1 MTKKIDK
8 KTIEKVTNLVEQKG
22 RLIEIANDFT
32 KLNTIEKEQAKSFA
46 DNLPFYLEIKNNM
59 EYRASVI
66 AKYDDKEYLKKNK
79 LKNKQVATQLFDDSI
94 GYRKIVTTKKD
105 GSYEME
111 YNVNQTLVS
120 KIVTFFT
127 KCKLPMS
134 EIQRLAIHNGHTAIP
149 TMMDNKAIY
158 GIEKDKSKIESA
170 EKGVQNLVKKANSEN
185 EKSDEELETFE
196 LPNDLEIKD
205 IQVQVNKYLD
215 ELLKVNGI
223 SKTQYQSY
231 REKQF
236 DNVLSKNNA
245 KITVNK

>member
-1 MTKKIDK
+1 MKLNTKKI
-8 KTIEKVTNLVEQKG
+8 
-22 RLIEIANDFT
+22 ASDFT
-32 KLNTIEKEQAKSFA
+32 KLNTIEKEQAKSFT
-46 DNLPFYLEIKNNM
+46 DNLPFYLEIKDNM
-59 EYRASVI
+59 DARALEIS
-66 AKYDDKEYLKKNK
+66 KYDDKEYLKKNK

-94 GYRKIVTTKKD
+94 GYRKIVKTKKD
-105 GSYEME
+105 GSFEME

-120 KIVTFFT
+120 KIHTFFT
-127 KCKLPMS
+127 KCKLPIS
-134 EIQRLAIHNGHTAIP
+134 KVQELALHYNHTAIT

-185 EKSDEELETFE
+185 EKSEDALETFE

-205 IQVQVNKYLD
+205 IQNQVNKYLD

-223 SKTQYQSY
+223 SKTQFKSY

>member
-1 MTKKIDK
+1 MKLNTQKI
-8 KTIEKVTNLVEQKG
+8 
-22 RLIEIANDFT
+22 ASDFT
-32 KLNTIEKEQAKSFA
+32 KLNTIEKEQAKSFT
-46 DNLPFYLEIKNNM
+46 DNLPFYLEIKDNM
-59 EYRASVI
+59 DARALEI

-94 GYRKIVTTKKD
+94 GYRKIVKTKKD
-105 GSYEME
+105 GSFEME

-120 KIVTFFT
+120 KIHTFFT
-127 KCKLPMS
+127 KCKLPIS
-134 EIQRLAIHNGHTAIP
+134 KVQELALHYNHTAIT

-170 EKGVQNLVKKANSEN
+170 EKGIQNLVKKANSEN
-185 EKSDEELETFE
+185 EKSEEDLNTFE
-196 LPNDLEIKD
+196 LPNDLEIQD

-223 SKTQYQSY
+223 SKTQFKSY